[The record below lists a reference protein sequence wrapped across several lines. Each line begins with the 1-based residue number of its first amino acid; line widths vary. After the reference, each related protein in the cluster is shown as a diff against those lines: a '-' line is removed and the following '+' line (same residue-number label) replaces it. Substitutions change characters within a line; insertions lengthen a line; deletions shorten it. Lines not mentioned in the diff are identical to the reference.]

1 MFRGEGTWGDRPG
14 GQFVSYP
21 GLVRPA
27 KPLYQL
33 HSGYEIRERHH
44 LLHLLPIKYYFIFK
58 ILIS

>member
-1 MFRGEGTWGDRPG
+1 MFRGDGTWGDHPG

-33 HSGYEIRERHH
+33 HGGYEIRERHH
-44 LLHLLPIKYYFIFK
+44 LLHL
-58 ILIS
+58 